1 MLRSLYAGVSG
12 LRGFQTKLDVIGN
25 NIANVNTPGFK
36 SGRVVFQD
44 ILSQNIEGATGPDEN
59 RGGTNPKQVGLGTGI
74 GAIDTVFTPGSP
86 MTTNVPTD
94 VAIEGDGFFVVQ
106 DENGQRYLT
115 RAGNFYVDADH
126 YLVTSNGLRV
136 IGAEGDPI
144 RLGEPGDAD
153 NRVTIEH
160 FSIGNDGTVTYAL
173 SDGTT
178 HEDADN
184 PDNLQIA
191 LVNVAN
197 PSGLQKVGNSLY
209 IPTPNA
215 DANIDTQGDLNTAD
229 FLSTPGEDGTG
240 TLITGV
246 LEMSNVDLSSEFTEM
261 IVAQRAF
268 QANSRIIT
276 TSDEVLQ
283 ELVNLKR

>member
-36 SGRVVFQD
+36 GSRVIFQD
-44 ILSQNIEGATGPDEN
+44 ILSQNVEGATGPGAN

-94 VAIEGDGFFVVQ
+94 VAIEGDGFFVV
-106 DENGQRYLT
+106 EEGEEGSGQRYLT

-126 YLVTSNGLRV
+126 YLVTSNGLYV
-136 IGAEGDPI
+136 IGMEGERI
-144 RLGEPGDAD
+144 QLGDTD
-153 NRVTIEH
+153 LDIEH
-160 FSIGNDGTVTYAL
+160 FSIGKDGSISYTL
-173 SDGTT
+173 SDGTSHDVDT
-178 HEDADN
+178 DA
-184 PDNLQIA
+184 NLQIA

-209 IPTPNA
+209 VPTANA
-215 DANIDTQGDLNTAD
+215 DSTIVDNDALLDEDN
-229 FLSTPGEDGTG
+229 FVTPGANGTG